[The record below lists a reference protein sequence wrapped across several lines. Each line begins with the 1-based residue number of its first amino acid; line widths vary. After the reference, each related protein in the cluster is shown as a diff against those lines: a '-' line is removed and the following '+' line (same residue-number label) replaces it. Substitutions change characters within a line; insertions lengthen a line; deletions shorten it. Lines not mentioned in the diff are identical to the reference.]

1 MDKQTSVGQQ
11 QTQTGPKVS
20 QIANLFQRRPQEPPP
35 DVPSVQQTAAPT
47 PQLTN
52 KENPSPASA
61 VVRTESHAARFNHA
75 RALFERLGEGRVNVQ
90 TTGFS
95 IKHSNSKD
103 ENLRDLSPEANVE
116 NARSPSP
123 KIKYVKITNG
133 VSKIDTSKIHNISRI
148 KMEKPEKPEKPERKF
163 NSRELIEKQKNWTSH
178 FSKTKTTTKYHCDII
193 RPMPGPTQKP
203 KSVDYP
209 DAAVKTS
216 HSPVKTSS
224 QSFDSQESLN
234 NVKDRDRDESPPVT
248 KPPPLSKKPQMVMS
262 PTRHSPVKK
271 ASNNENHSVV
281 PPAPPHR
288 RDSLRDSHSNI
299 TNNNATVN
307 GNNTENNLRKTS
319 LTTSE
324 DTYVTIVQQQQQNKV
339 PEPPVLR
346 RNSSTTSE
354 KEKLVEPVSPGNPIS
369 SSPSPGVSVASDPA
383 SPVHT
388 EEEKQENEE
397 LEKVEQLPDEE
408 SIGEEDDMDKHGE
421 YIFGTLFLSNMLS
434 QSFHREKNTSFL
446 C

>member
-1 MDKQTSVGQQ
+1 MDKQTSVSQQ

-35 DVPSVQQTAAPT
+35 DVPVQTTNATQ
-47 PQLTN
+47 QVN

-75 RALFERLGEGRVNVQ
+75 RALFERLGEGKVNVQ

-95 IKHSNSKD
+95 IKHSNSRD
-103 ENLRDLSPEANVE
+103 ENLRDLSPESNAENV
-116 NARSPSP
+116 RSPSP

-178 FSKTKTTTKYHCDII
+178 FSKTKTATKYHCDII
-193 RPMPGPTQKP
+193 RPMAGPTQKP
-203 KSVDYP
+203 KSVDYV
-209 DAAVKTS
+209 DSSVKNS
-216 HSPVKTSS
+216 SPVKTSS

-234 NVKDRDRDESPPVT
+234 NVKDRDESPVS
-248 KPPPLSKKPQMVMS
+248 KPPPLSKKPQVVMS
-262 PTRHSPVKK
+262 PTRHSPIKK
-271 ASNNENHSVV
+271 TAPVNNEHNSVV

-288 RDSLRDSHSNI
+288 RDSLRDSHANI
-299 TNNNATVN
+299 ANNNATNMN
-307 GNNTENNLRKTS
+307 GSNNTNNMENNRKTS
-319 LTTSE
+319 LTTE
-324 DTYVTIVQQQQQNKV
+324 DTYVTIVQQNK
-339 PEPPVLR
+339 PQEPILR
-346 RNSSTTSE
+346 RNSSTTSD
-354 KEKLVEPVSPGNPIS
+354 KEKPVDPVSPGNPIS

-397 LEKVEQLPDEE
+397 LEKLEQLPDEE
-408 SIGEEDDMDKHGE
+408 PTIEEQE
-421 YIFGTLFLSNMLS
+421 
-434 QSFHREKNTSFL
+434 EKVGK
-446 C
+446 